1 MLFGESQESIMFIY
15 PIITINVFEK
25 YLYVILGIFFLIATA
40 NKLLKL
46 MSWFILDI
54 YKLKR

>member
-1 MLFGESQESIMFIY
+1 MLFGESQESIMSIY

-46 MSWFILDI
+46 MS
-54 YKLKR
+54 